1 MQESQSNLEE
11 KVNPGILKD
20 DFSLTID
27 LSNFTS
33 IATVL
38 LDLRAII
45 FNRQVKGELRCKD
58 DSFKFL
64 ILNNLLKD
72 LQKKCQAPKNQK
84 LKVLLDQRFNFIFE

>member
-1 MQESQSNLEE
+1 MQESQSNLE

-20 DFSLTID
+20 DFSSTID

-58 DSFKFL
+58 DSFRFL

-72 LQKKCQAPKNQK
+72 LPKKVPSSKKPKVK
-84 LKVLLDQRFNFIFE
+84 SSSRSKVQFHF

>member
-20 DFSLTID
+20 DFSSTID

-72 LQKKCQAPKNQK
+72 LPKKVPSSKKPKVESSSRS
-84 LKVLLDQRFNFIFE
+84 KVQFHF